1 MKENP
6 EATPLLSA
14 STISGTTVKNLR
26 DDTIGEIKDIMLY
39 KDTGEIA
46 YAVLSVHTG
55 FLNLESKY
63 FAIPW
68 EAMSFIRADRS
79 GEEVITLDV
88 DKHKLENS
96 PGFDKD
102 DWPMTPQSEVISAAF
117 KYYDVPLRN
126 RRFTT

>member
-1 MKENP
+1 MENP
-6 EATPLLSA
+6 EATTLLSA
-14 STISGTTVKNLR
+14 SSIKGTSVKNLR
-26 DDTIGEIKDIMLY
+26 DEEIGTIKDVMLY
-39 KDTGEIA
+39 TDTGEIA
-46 YAVLSVHTG
+46 YAVLSVNTG

-68 EAMSFIRADRS
+68 EAMSFILANRS

-88 DKHKLENS
+88 DKDKLENS

-126 RRFTT
+126 QRF

>member
-1 MKENP
+1 MENP
-6 EATPLLSA
+6 EATTLLSA
-14 STISGTTVKNLR
+14 SSIKGTSVKNLR
-26 DDTIGEIKDIMLY
+26 DEEIGTIKDVMLY
-39 KDTGEIA
+39 TDTGEIA
-46 YAVLSVHTG
+46 YAVLSVNTG

-68 EAMSFIRADRS
+68 EAMSFIRANRS

-88 DKHKLENS
+88 DKDKLENS

-117 KYYDVPLRN
+117 KYYDIPLRN
-126 RRFTT
+126 QRF

>member
-1 MKENP
+1 MENP
-6 EATPLLSA
+6 EATTLLSA
-14 STISGTTVKNLR
+14 SSIEGTSVKNLR
-26 DDTIGEIKDIMLY
+26 DEEIGTIKDVMLY
-39 KDTGEIA
+39 TDTGEIA
-46 YAVLSVHTG
+46 YAVLSVNTG

-63 FAIPW
+63 FAIHW
-68 EAMSFIRADRS
+68 EAMSFIRASRS

-88 DKHKLENS
+88 DKDKLENS

-126 RRFTT
+126 QRF

>member
-1 MKENP
+1 MENP
-6 EATPLLSA
+6 EATTLLSA
-14 STISGTTVKNLR
+14 SSIKGTSVKNLK
-26 DDTIGEIKDIMLY
+26 DVEIGTIKDIMLY
-39 KDTGEIA
+39 TDTGEIA
-46 YAVLSVHTG
+46 YAVLSVNTG

-68 EAMSFIRADRS
+68 EAMSFIRASRS

-88 DKHKLENS
+88 DKEKLENS

-126 RRFTT
+126 QRF